1 AVEQHV
7 ALGALVGIEVIHA
20 IKYAQQRRFSTAR
33 RPDEGRDPALVERD
47 VDVLQG
53 FGIAVIEVEVS
64 DRNLLGQAGRADR
77 GMTDGGDGDRRYVH
91 DCFLDPARARAPILS
106 ASTVKVMISAPVQ
119 ASFCQ
124 SA

>member
-1 AVEQHV
+1 
-7 ALGALVGIEVIHA
+7 
-20 IKYAQQRRFSTAR
+20 QRRFSTAR

-47 VDVLQG
+47 ADVLQG
-53 FGIAVIEVEVS
+53 FALAVIEIEVP

-77 GMTDGGDGDRRYVH
+77 GMGDGRDSDRRYVH
-91 DCFLDPARARAPILS
+91 DCFLDPAMASAPMLS